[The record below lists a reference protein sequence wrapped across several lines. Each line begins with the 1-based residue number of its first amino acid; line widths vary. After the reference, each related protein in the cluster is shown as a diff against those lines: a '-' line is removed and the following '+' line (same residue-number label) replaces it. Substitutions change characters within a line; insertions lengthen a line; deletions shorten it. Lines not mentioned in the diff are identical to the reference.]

1 MRLGGL
7 GQLWQTLLKLVS
19 IMFVCQLLSPVV
31 AFMAIL
37 LLGTDSV
44 GTSVAS
50 ELTSELTPDLT
61 SEVTSKLT
69 SEVTSK
75 LTSEVT
81 SDVSTVPSLSVS
93 EEPEVTEEDKCC
105 KAGPSLCPSDHR
117 AEPHLEACQGGLE
130 YLGVLRLFSLIKLID
145 LCK

>member
-50 ELTSELTPDLT
+50 ELTSELTPD
-61 SEVTSKLT
+61 LT